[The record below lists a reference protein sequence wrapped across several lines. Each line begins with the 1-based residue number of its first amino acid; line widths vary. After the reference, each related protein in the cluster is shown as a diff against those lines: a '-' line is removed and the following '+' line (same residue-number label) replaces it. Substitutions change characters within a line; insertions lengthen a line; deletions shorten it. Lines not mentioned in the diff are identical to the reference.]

1 MINLPKP
8 GDIVKAG
15 SFGVVLDVF
24 QSSHSGKAIVKI
36 LFVRN
41 IIKGQPAEM
50 HDVETFAEILPATR
64 IDLEQE
70 IQAQKAYQDK
80 RFTKELFA
88 AIEEN
93 APTPIQL
100 PVSQASQQ

>member
-1 MINLPKP
+1 MTDLPQP

-24 QSSHSGKAIVKI
+24 QSAHTGKAIVKI

-41 IIKGQPAEM
+41 IIKGQPAEI
-50 HDVETFAEILPATR
+50 HDVETFSEIVQATR
-64 IDLEQE
+64 ADLERE

-80 RFTKELFA
+80 RFTQEMFA

-93 APTPIQL
+93 APIPIHL
-100 PVSQASQQ
+100 PVSQPS